1 MDIMIVQAYRF
12 PNVFT
17 ARPEADGETVEMCFV
32 DKMDPAGSFAAAS
45 AQKWA
50 ESNGHVITS
59 VRLQTQFK
67 DVPYGFN
74 VDPVVIN

>member
-1 MDIMIVQAYRF
+1 MDIMIVQSYRF
-12 PNVFT
+12 PNCFS
-17 ARPEADGETVEMCFV
+17 ARPEADGEDTLQVFV
-32 DKMDPAGSFAAAS
+32 DKMDPAGSFAAVS

-50 ESNGHVITS
+50 EDNDHVITS
-59 VRLQTQFK
+59 VRLQTPFK